1 MRVALSV
8 WGNRISPVFDSAG
21 QLLLVDVDRSIEIKR
36 EVINIDNLPPIK
48 RASYL
53 KNQEVDL
60 LICGALTRS
69 MVESLEANN
78 IQYIPFICG
87 NCEQIISALLQN
99 QRIEELFKMPGCH
112 EDYNE

>member
-8 WGNRISPVFDSAG
+8 WGNRISPVFDSG
-21 QLLLVDVDRSIEIKR
+21 EQLLLVDIDRGIETKR
-36 EVINIDNLPPIK
+36 DIITINKLAPMK
-48 RASYL
+48 RAGYL
-53 KNQEVDL
+53 KQKGVDL

-69 MVESLEANN
+69 MMESLEANN

-99 QRIEELFKMPGCH
+99 QRIEELFKMPGHH
-112 EDYNE
+112 ENY